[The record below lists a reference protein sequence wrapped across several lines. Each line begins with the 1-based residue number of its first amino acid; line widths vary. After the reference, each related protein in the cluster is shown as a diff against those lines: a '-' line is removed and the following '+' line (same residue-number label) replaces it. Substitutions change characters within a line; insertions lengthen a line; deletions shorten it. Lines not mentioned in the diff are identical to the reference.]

1 MDFEDIMIEEQ
12 KEVIEAIK
20 KNGLY
25 DFISS
30 NYYRLDRDIL
40 LDLLKEAIAM
50 LTGDIERKQ
59 LIENLKEYRDWEVE

>member
-20 KNGLY
+20 ENGLY